1 MLNNPYLTFGVT
13 YNGVDYEGINERI
26 DTHACLDKYEQYYNG
41 YYYDPVCNGST
52 LQKNVTFNA
61 HFRVYVKFKSRPA
74 GDQTVNFGIVNVLQF
89 DGEGGANMSS
99 NAKNLRYVITGLDNI
114 SFLDCSVDVRI
125 FPESQ
130 IVNFGQIAANSI
142 ATYRPKAAFSVSTI
156 KDVAADCTEQF
167 DVATSFYTTDTLH
180 DDTHLEM
187 GNGLL
192 MRITDQKT
200 QEDIKFNQYKRF
212 TTYIPGQTGAMVTRD
227 YQAELSQ
234 KPGRL
239 SFMGLSKKI
248 SS

>member
-1 MLNNPYLTFGVT
+1 M
-13 YNGVDYEGINERI
+13 
-26 DTHACLDKYEQYYNG
+26 
-41 YYYDPVCNGST
+41 
-52 LQKNVTFNA
+52 
-61 HFRVYVKFKSRPA
+61 
-74 GDQTVNFGIVNVLQF
+74 NFGIVNVLQF

-192 MRITDQKT
+192 MRITDQKHKKT
-200 QEDIKFNQYKRF
+200 LSLISTNASPHIFR
-212 TTYIPGQTGAMVTRD
+212 GQTGAMVTRD

-234 KPGRL
+234 KPGETLVYGPFKRSHRKNKL
-239 SFMGLSKKI
+239 
-248 SS
+248 